1 MRKCLMAAVFMAVAS
16 NFCASAQTVRRL
28 DIGSL
33 FALVDSGNRT
43 LRVRDAA
50 ISTAREGVASAK
62 AQRLPD
68 VDASLSASY
77 IGNAVLMNRHFGD
90 VHGLSSPHFGN
101 NFALQA
107 QQVVYAGGAISAGID
122 LAEMGVKEAKLQKEL
137 SRENQRFIA
146 LGQYLELQKL
156 ANREQVVR
164 RNIALTQRLIGNI
177 TDRHR
182 QGVALKNDITRYQLQ
197 LQTLQLQLTK
207 ISNTRSIINHQL
219 CNTLNISVSDS
230 IVPTEDV
237 TRTAYAKDGENSW
250 QNKALTSAQSL
261 KLSDVGIDIS
271 RKQEKLAKSDM
282 LPKVAVVAS
291 EAFDGPITF
300 ELPPIDKNLN
310 IWYVGVGVK
319 YSLSSLFKSNKK
331 LRQARLATQQASLD
345 KQVAL
350 ENVNNQVQQAYT
362 DYLQSFVE
370 LETQQKNVELARQN
384 YSVINDR
391 YLNQLALIT
400 DMIDASNTR
409 LDAELSEVDARINIA
424 YAYYKLK
431 YVSGV
436 L

>member
-164 RNIALTQRLIGNI
+164 SNIALTQRLIDNI

>member
-164 RNIALTQRLIGNI
+164 RNIALTQRLIDNI